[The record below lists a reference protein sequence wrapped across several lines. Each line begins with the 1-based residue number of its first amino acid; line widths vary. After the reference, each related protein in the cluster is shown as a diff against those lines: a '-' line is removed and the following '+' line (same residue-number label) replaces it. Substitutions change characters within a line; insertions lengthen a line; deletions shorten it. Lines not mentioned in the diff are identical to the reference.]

1 LPLREKEQPK
11 GVFHFRDVPGG
22 LLTFFRA
29 FLNAVISSFSR
40 KSRPSLLVSNVHLV
54 HPARSECVRIGF
66 APAVFERDNVPV
78 AILAEFH
85 AVIFHCLM
93 TPSFQ
98 DERR

>member
-1 LPLREKEQPK
+1 
-11 GVFHFRDVPGG
+11 VPEG

-40 KSRPSLLVSNVHLV
+40 KSRRSLLVSNVHLV
-54 HPARSECVRIGF
+54 HPTRSECGRIGF
-66 APAVFERDNVPV
+66 APAVFERDNVPFAIV
-78 AILAEFH
+78 AESH